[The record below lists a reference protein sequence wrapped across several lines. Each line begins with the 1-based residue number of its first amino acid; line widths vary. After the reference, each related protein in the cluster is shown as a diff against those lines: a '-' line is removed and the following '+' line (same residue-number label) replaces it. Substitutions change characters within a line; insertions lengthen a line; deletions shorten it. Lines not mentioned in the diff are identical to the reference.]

1 MRLPLAAYLGFAVP
15 VCGRVEAVTY
25 ERTVRMTIAAQAQR
39 TDGSVN
45 QPGRSR
51 RPLAALLGADLIS
64 QAGNML
70 TWVAIPWYVLATTG
84 SAALTGV
91 TAATEAVAVVV
102 AGVLGGAV
110 VDRLGPKRTSI
121 IGDLASAVTV
131 AMIPT
136 LHHTIGLAYWNI
148 LVLVFLGAL
157 LDIPGWTARRNL
169 YATVAELGAVSL
181 ERANTGAMMVN
192 RSAGLIGPLL
202 AGVLI
207 AALGPTPVLW
217 IDAATF
223 LLSAGL
229 IAAGIPARIVP
240 CAPSDLAAS
249 LAGRGARAQVT
260 RYLGEV
266 REGFGF
272 IRNDGVISVLILVGA
287 LGGLLAEPLWSVVFP
302 VYADRVYGS
311 AIDLGVIFGALAAG
325 SLIGNALF
333 FVWGERLPRRPT
345 ILVGFTVRVLTLWV
359 LVAMPSLEVIVVAV
373 VINAIF
379 LEPTNPIT
387 MTIMHE
393 RVPEELRGRVLG
405 AGLSLGYVAR
415 SVGLL
420 AYGVL
425 LQVTGL
431 REALVAMAALNG
443 IVPLLIWLAPA
454 LGTLD
459 ATRKPRRVATGVGT
473 V

>member
-1 MRLPLAAYLGFAVP
+1 MSTAARNGHGYGHPGA
-15 VCGRVEAVTY
+15 G
-25 ERTVRMTIAAQAQR
+25 
-39 TDGSVN
+39 
-45 QPGRSR
+45 GRSR
-51 RPLAALLGADLIS
+51 RPLGALLGADLIS

-110 VDRLGPKRTSI
+110 VDRMGPKRTSI

-192 RSAGLIGPLL
+192 RTAGLIGPLL

-207 AALGPTPVLW
+207 ATLGPTPVLW

-229 IAAGIPARIVP
+229 IAAGIPARMVP
-240 CAPSDLAAS
+240 NDPAATT
-249 LAGRGARAQVT
+249 AGRGVGAQMT
-260 RYLGEV
+260 GYLGEV

-272 IRNDGVISVLILVGA
+272 IRRDGA
-287 LGGLLAEPLWSVVFP
+287 LATLIVVSALGSLLAEPLWSVVFP

-311 AIDLGVIFGALAAG
+311 ALDLGVIFGALAAG

-359 LVAMPSLEVIVVAV
+359 LVAMPALEVIVIAV
-373 VINAIF
+373 VVNAIF

-387 MTIMHE
+387 MTILHE
-393 RVPEELRGRVLG
+393 RVPEKLRGRVLG
-405 AGLSLGYVAR
+405 AGLSLSYIAR

-425 LQVTGL
+425 LQVAGL
-431 REALVAMAALNG
+431 REALIVMAALNG

-459 ATRKPRRVATGVGT
+459 ATRTRRTMVEGVGT
-473 V
+473 A

>member
-1 MRLPLAAYLGFAVP
+1 
-15 VCGRVEAVTY
+15 
-25 ERTVRMTIAAQAQR
+25 MTIAEAHSV
-39 TDGSVN
+39 DGRSG
-45 QPGRSR
+45 QRSR
-51 RPLAALLGADLIS
+51 RPLASLLGADLTS
-64 QAGNML
+64 QTGNTL
-70 TWVAIPWYVLATTG
+70 TWVAIPWFVLETTDN
-84 SAALTGV
+84 AALAGL
-91 TAATEAVAVVV
+91 TAATEAVAVAI

-110 VDRLGPKRTSI
+110 VDRLGQKRTSI
-121 IGDLASAVTV
+121 IGDLASAATV

-136 LHHTIGLAYWNI
+136 LHHTVGLAYWNI
-148 LVLVFLGAL
+148 LVLAFLGAL

-169 YATVAELGAVSL
+169 YATVAEMGAVSL
-181 ERANTGAMMVN
+181 ERANTAAMMVN
-192 RSAGLIGPLL
+192 RTAGLLGPLL

-207 AALGPTPVLW
+207 NAVGPTKVMWL
-217 IDAATF
+217 DAATF
-223 LLSAGL
+223 LASAAL
-229 IAAGIPARIVP
+229 IAGVIPARIV
-240 CAPSDLAAS
+240 ARATSAAAAS
-249 LAGRGARAQVT
+249 AAGSGIAAQVG

-272 IRNDGVISVLILVGA
+272 IRRDGAISTLILVSV
-287 LGGLLAEPLWSVVFP
+287 LGSLLAEPLWSVVFP
-302 VYADRVYGS
+302 VYAERVLGS
-311 AIDLGVIFGALAAG
+311 AVDLGIIFGALAAG
-325 SLIGNALF
+325 SLIVNALF

-359 LVAMPSLEVIVVAV
+359 LVAMPSLEVIVATI

-405 AGLSLGYVAR
+405 AGLSLSYVAR

-425 LQVTGL
+425 LEWAGV
-431 REALVAMAALNG
+431 REALIVMAALNG

-454 LGTLD
+454 LGTLET
-459 ATRKPRRVATGVGT
+459 TRTRRKLVERVRAV
-473 V
+473 

>member
-1 MRLPLAAYLGFAVP
+1 
-15 VCGRVEAVTY
+15 
-25 ERTVRMTIAAQAQR
+25 MTIAADVR
-39 TDGSVN
+39 TMEGARGR
-45 QPGRSR
+45 PERPERSR
-51 RPLAALLGADLIS
+51 RPLAALLGADLVS

-70 TWVAIPWYVLATTG
+70 TWVAIPWFVLETTG

-91 TAATEAVAVVV
+91 TAATEAVAVVI

-110 VDRLGPKRTSI
+110 VDRLGQKRTSI
-121 IGDLASAVTV
+121 IGDLASAATV

-136 LHHTIGLAYWNI
+136 LHHTVGLAYWNI

-181 ERANTGAMMVN
+181 ERANTAGMIVN
-192 RSAGLIGPLL
+192 RAAGLIGPLL

-207 AALGPTPVLW
+207 AGLGPTPVLW
-217 IDAATF
+217 IDGATF
-223 LLSAGL
+223 LVSAGL
-229 IAAGIPARIVP
+229 IAGGIPARIVSRNP
-240 CAPSDLAAS
+240 VAS
-249 LAGRGARAQVT
+249 PAGRGFRTQAS

-272 IRNDGVISVLILVGA
+272 IRQDGAISALIAVSA
-287 LGGLLAEPLWSVVFP
+287 LGSLLAEPLWSVVFP
-302 VYADRVYGS
+302 VYADRVFGS
-311 AIDLGVIFGALAAG
+311 AVDLGIIFGALAAG

-359 LVAMPSLEVIVVAV
+359 LVAMPSLEVIVVTVA
-373 VINAIF
+373 INAIF

-405 AGLSLGYVAR
+405 AGLSLSYVAR
-415 SVGLL
+415 SAGLL

-425 LQVTGL
+425 LQVAGL
-431 REALVAMAALNG
+431 REALIAMAALNG

-454 LGTLD
+454 LNTLD
-459 ATRKPRRVATGVGT
+459 ATRTRRTLVERVGA

>member
-1 MRLPLAAYLGFAVP
+1 MSTAAV
-15 VCGRVEAVTY
+15 
-25 ERTVRMTIAAQAQR
+25 AARNGHGYGHPGA
-39 TDGSVN
+39 N
-45 QPGRSR
+45 GRSR
-51 RPLAALLGADLIS
+51 RPLGALLGADLIS

-70 TWVAIPWYVLATTG
+70 TWVAIPWYVLETTG

-102 AGVLGGAV
+102 AGILGGAV

-136 LHHTIGLAYWNI
+136 LHHTIGLAYWHI

-157 LDIPGWTARRNL
+157 LDIPGWTARRNM

-192 RSAGLIGPLL
+192 RTAGLIGPLL

-207 AALGPTPVLW
+207 AALGPAPVLW

-229 IAAGIPARIVP
+229 IAGGIPARIVP
-240 CAPSDLAAS
+240 RVSAPSDPAATP
-249 LAGRGARAQVT
+249 ARRGAGAQVT

-272 IRNDGVISVLILVGA
+272 IRNDGAISTLIVISA
-287 LGGLLAEPLWSVVFP
+287 LGSLLAEPLWSVVFP

-311 AIDLGVIFGALAAG
+311 AVDLGVIFGALAAG

-359 LVAMPSLEVIVVAV
+359 LVAMPPLEVIVAAV
-373 VINAIF
+373 VINALF
-379 LEPTNPIT
+379 LEPVNPIW

-405 AGLSLGYVAR
+405 AGLSLSYVAR

-425 LQVTGL
+425 LQVAGL
-431 REALVAMAALNG
+431 REALIAMAVLNG

-459 ATRKPRRVATGVGT
+459 ATRTRRRMVEGVGT
-473 V
+473 A